1 MAETTVYTVTSLTQ
15 CLSKTLTANFSRIT
29 LEAEISGLKVYPTG
43 TAYFTL
49 KDATAQISAIMF
61 RDALARCEAKHPG
74 ILKNFR
80 DGVKVV
86 VFGNITVHPQRGT
99 YRIIVLAAKL
109 VGEGELMQQYLE
121 LKAKLGAEGLFDSS
135 KKRALPKLPRRIA
148 IVTSEAGAVIHDMCT
163 VLTRRFPNL
172 EIRLYPAAVQGAEA
186 ARSLIKGINYFNSQ
200 IDWIADLL
208 IIARGGGSFED
219 LFCFN
224 DEFLV
229 RALAASRIPTISA
242 VGHET
247 DYTLC
252 DFAADV
258 RAGTP
263 SIAAEISVPV
273 LDDLRRT
280 LTTYRM
286 ELATA
291 LRTRADWATQHL
303 DHLTDS
309 LAKSLTTAAEKAQTR
324 LEKNRARLVPV
335 LRLALSQ
342 SIQRLSLAQSKL
354 TPAISFAFSKA
365 QSRFEKAS
373 TKLNMLSPYGVL
385 ERGYA
390 LVTDASGA
398 VIRDASQAQPQT
410 EVAIRLAH
418 GNLKATVTTAQS

>member
-354 TPAISFAFSKA
+354 TPAISLAFSKA

>member
-354 TPAISFAFSKA
+354 TPAISLAFSKA

-418 GNLKATVTTAQS
+418 GNLKATVTTSQS

>member
-229 RALAASRIPTISA
+229 RALASSRIPTISA

-280 LTTYRM
+280 LTTYRTG
-286 ELATA
+286 LATA

-354 TPAISFAFSKA
+354 TPAISLAFSKA